1 MLQMYKVFMNDKPI
15 IITDSV
21 PESNNLKVYNF
32 ENLDFLEV
40 KKMIKSESILGLCIL
55 SSNLEKDWTHFQ
67 LNFKVI
73 FAAGGKVLNMNS
85 QVLFIYRFDKW
96 DLPKGHIE
104 NGEDARTA
112 AIREVKEECGID
124 HLIIKEELTTTYHV
138 FELNTELRLKVTYWF
153 SMETAFNG
161 VLVPQ
166 KEEGILEAVFKSSEA
181 INFALKNTYPNI
193 KLLF

>member
-40 KKMIKSESILGLCIL
+40 KKMIKSESILGLCLL
-55 SSNLEKDWTHFQ
+55 SSNLEKDWTRFQ